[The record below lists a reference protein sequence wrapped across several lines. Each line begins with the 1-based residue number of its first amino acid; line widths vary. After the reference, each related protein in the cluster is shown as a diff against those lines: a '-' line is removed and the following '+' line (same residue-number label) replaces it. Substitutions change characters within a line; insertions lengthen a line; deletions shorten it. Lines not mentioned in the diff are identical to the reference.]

1 MAICDVLNE
10 VIDFRKSE
18 DGSCAFNGFLEDY
31 LSLLEDDEQQKDLY
45 ALLSPLFEKDNNLKI
60 ICDLQLSV
68 NRSAIAN
75 QIIRYKDAFKLPKG
89 AIKVPYLIYGS
100 YHGQRGPTQKAMILT
115 VGGQDAYIMAKS
127 LYYVMSEPDNEFEG
141 TRNEI
146 IASTLS
152 EESMNQTLNAID
164 SFFMNDAK
172 AGNVQRNLDMTY
184 FKTYDEMYDLAYQI
198 CETQKNNIEVIL
210 DGKDDQVL
218 EAAIYAN
225 IATWFLMKKFTYVQY
240 MMDKNTLTSKHE
252 GNVKKQRQTA
262 KEKSDAISFVSFSQM
277 WRMKKK

>member
-1 MAICDVLNE
+1 MAICEILNE

-31 LSLLEDDEQQKDLY
+31 LSLLEDDPQQEELY
-45 ALLSPLFEKDNNLKI
+45 KMLNCLFEKDNNLKI

-100 YHGQRGPTQKAMILT
+100 YQGQRGPVEKAMILT
-115 VGGQDAYIMAKS
+115 IGDKAAYVYAKS

-146 IASTLS
+146 IATALNMNHLDDTL
-152 EESMNQTLNAID
+152 QAID
-164 SFFMNDAK
+164 TFFMKDAK
-172 AGNVQRNLDMTY
+172 AGTAQRNLDMKF
-184 FKTYDEMYDLAYQI
+184 FKSYDEMYDLAYEI
-198 CETQKNNIEVIL
+198 CEKQKNS
-210 DGKDDQVL
+210 L
-218 EAAIYAN
+218 EADLAEAQDTENFIYRN

-240 MMDKNTLTSKHE
+240 MMDKNTLTTKFE
-252 GNVKKQRQTA
+252 GNVKKQRQSA
-262 KEKSDAISFVSFSQM
+262 KEKSDAITFVSFSQM
-277 WRMKKK
+277 WRMKQN

>member
-1 MAICDVLNE
+1 MAICEILNE

-31 LSLLEDDEQQKDLY
+31 LSLLEDDPQQEELY
-45 ALLSPLFEKDNNLKI
+45 KMLNCLFEKDNNLKI

-100 YHGQRGPTQKAMILT
+100 YQGQRGPVEKAMILT
-115 VGGQDAYIMAKS
+115 IGDKAAYVYAKS

-146 IASTLS
+146 IATALNMNHLDDTL
-152 EESMNQTLNAID
+152 QAID
-164 SFFMNDAK
+164 TFFMKDAK
-172 AGNVQRNLDMTY
+172 AGTAQRNLDMKF
-184 FKTYDEMYDLAYQI
+184 FKSYDDMYDLAYEI
-198 CETQKNNIEVIL
+198 CEKQKNS
-210 DGKDDQVL
+210 L
-218 EAAIYAN
+218 EADLAEAQDTENFIYRN
-225 IATWFLMKKFTYVQY
+225 IATWFLMKKLTYVQY
-240 MMDKNTLTSKHE
+240 MMDKNTLTTKFE
-252 GNVKKQRQTA
+252 GNVKKQRQSA
-262 KEKSDAISFVSFSQM
+262 KEKSDAITFVSFSQM
-277 WRMKKK
+277 WRMKQN

>member
-1 MAICDVLNE
+1 MAICEILNE

-31 LSLLEDDEQQKDLY
+31 LSLLEDDPQQEELY
-45 ALLSPLFEKDNNLKI
+45 KMLICLFEKDNNLKI

-100 YHGQRGPTQKAMILT
+100 YQGQRGPVEKAMILT
-115 VGGQDAYIMAKS
+115 IGDKAAYVYAKS

-146 IASTLS
+146 IATALNMNHLDDTL
-152 EESMNQTLNAID
+152 QAID
-164 SFFMNDAK
+164 TFFMKDAK
-172 AGNVQRNLDMTY
+172 AGTAQRNLDMKF
-184 FKTYDEMYDLAYQI
+184 FKSYDEMYELAYGICEKQKNSLEADLA
-198 CETQKNNIEVIL
+198 
-210 DGKDDQVL
+210 
-218 EAAIYAN
+218 EAQDTENFIYRN

-240 MMDKNTLTSKHE
+240 MMDKNTLTTKFE
-252 GNVKKQRQTA
+252 GNVKKQRQSA
-262 KEKSDAISFVSFSQM
+262 KEKSDAITFVSFSHM
-277 WRMKKK
+277 WRMKQY

>member
-1 MAICDVLNE
+1 MAICEILNE

-31 LSLLEDDEQQKDLY
+31 LSLLEDDPQQEELY
-45 ALLSPLFEKDNNLKI
+45 KMLICLFEKDNNLKI

-100 YHGQRGPTQKAMILT
+100 YQGQRGPVEKAMILT
-115 VGGQDAYIMAKS
+115 IGDKAAYVYAKS

-146 IASTLS
+146 IATALNMNHLDDTL
-152 EESMNQTLNAID
+152 QAID
-164 SFFMNDAK
+164 TFFMKDAK
-172 AGNVQRNLDMTY
+172 AGTVQRKLDMK
-184 FKTYDEMYDLAYQI
+184 FLKTYDEMYELAYGICEKQKNSLEADLA
-198 CETQKNNIEVIL
+198 
-210 DGKDDQVL
+210 
-218 EAAIYAN
+218 EAQDTENFIYRN

-240 MMDKNTLTSKHE
+240 MMDKNTLTTKFE
-252 GNVKKQRQTA
+252 GNVKKQRQSA
-262 KEKSDAISFVSFSQM
+262 KEKSDAITFVSFSQM
-277 WRMKKK
+277 WRMKQN

>member
-31 LSLLEDDEQQKDLY
+31 LSLIEDDDQQKDLY
-45 ALLSPLFEKDNNLKI
+45 TLLSPLFEKDNNLKI

-115 VGGQDAYIMAKS
+115 LGDKEAYIMAKS

-146 IASTLS
+146 IASVLS
-152 EESMNQTLNAID
+152 KDGMNQTLQAID
-164 SFFMNDAK
+164 NFFMKDAK
-172 AGNVQRNLDMTY
+172 AGNVQRNLDMA
-184 FKTYDEMYDLAYQI
+184 FFSSYDEMYELAYQI
-198 CETQKNNIEVIL
+198 CDTHRNQIET
-210 DGKDDQVL
+210 GL
-218 EAAIYAN
+218 EEAEDTEAFIYHN

-240 MMDKNTLTSKHE
+240 MMDKNTLTSKYE